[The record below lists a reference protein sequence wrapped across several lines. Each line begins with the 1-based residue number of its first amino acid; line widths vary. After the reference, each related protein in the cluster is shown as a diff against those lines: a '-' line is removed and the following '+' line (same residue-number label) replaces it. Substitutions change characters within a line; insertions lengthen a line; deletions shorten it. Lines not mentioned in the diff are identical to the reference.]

1 MSPERDASSARREL
15 ARKRALVVKIGSRTL
30 ATRPQLPAELGRDFA
45 ALCTGPK
52 KRRIVLVSSGAIAL
66 GMKKLGFGSRPKE
79 MAKLQAAAAAGQSL
93 LMSAY
98 EQAFAAE
105 DLTVAQVLL
114 TQADFADRAR
124 ANNARGALSALLDAG
139 AIPIL
144 NENDSVSVEE
154 IKFGDNDQLA
164 AMVTP
169 LVDAELL
176 ILLSDVE
183 GMRDADGQRLSL
195 VTDVRDV
202 LQFVQASK
210 SDVGTGGMASK
221 LEAARQATL
230 AGAHVVIADAREPG
244 IVGRIVAGEDVG
256 TLFLPAARK
265 LSAKKHWIAFTL
277 RPRGALVLD
286 AGAVRAI
293 TERGKSLLP
302 MGVLG
307 VRGVFQR
314 GDAVALYDGEGKEIG
329 RARVKLGALEALA
342 AIGPSKSVKLADAEE
357 IAHRDEMVLW
367 S

>member
-1 MSPERDASSARREL
+1 MTDERREL
-15 ARKRALVVKIGSRTL
+15 AKKRTLVVKIGSRTL
-30 ATRPQLPAELGRDFA
+30 ATRPQLPIDVAQDFA
-45 ALCTGPK
+45 GISKPK
-52 KRRIVLVSSGAIAL
+52 ARRIVLVSSGAIAL
-66 GMKKLGFGSRPKE
+66 GMKKLGFGARPKE
-79 MAKLQAAAAAGQSL
+79 MAKLQAAAAAGQSV

-98 EQAFAAE
+98 DRAFAAE
-105 DLTVAQVLL
+105 GLTVAQVLL
-114 TQADFADRAR
+114 THADFADRTR

-169 LVDAELL
+169 LVDAQLL
-176 ILLSDVE
+176 VLLSDVE
-183 GMRDADGQRLSL
+183 GVRDGNGQRLSV

-202 LQFVQASK
+202 LQHVQASK

-244 IVGRIVAGEDVG
+244 IVGRILAGEDLG

-277 RPRGALVLD
+277 RPRGALLLD

-314 GDAVALYDGEGKEIG
+314 GDAVVLSDSQGREVG
-329 RARVKLGALEALA
+329 RARVGMGALEALA
-342 AIGPSKSVKLADAEE
+342 AIGPQKAPKLGDKEVAE
-357 IAHRDEMVLW
+357 IAHRDDMVLW
-367 S
+367 PD